1 MPRVAVES
9 EWTGWWRLREERSTL
24 VGAAPAGHWL
34 AVRYAEAVSS
44 VRQWLARPGLGSRAF
59 AALAT
64 IAALWPVLSSL
75 PRVSL
80 VACFDAAHP
89 LYSLVPAEFGEL
101 HCLSAP
107 APVVA
112 WTLMVGATLMVQL
125 LFLPLVVTAGVVGG
139 RALQRLARSTRR
151 QLTLVLVELGEIV
164 VPQRR
169 PAPVRVRAAYA
180 DVHHAR
186 VNPHRGPPSCLS

>member
-1 MPRVAVES
+1 M
-9 EWTGWWRLREERSTL
+9 G
-24 VGAAPAGHWL
+24 
-34 AVRYAEAVSS
+34 
-44 VRQWLARPGLGSRAF
+44 
-59 AALAT
+59 T
-64 IAALWPVLSSL
+64 IAALWPVLVNL

-112 WTLMVGATLMVQL
+112 WTLMVGATLLVQL
-125 LFLPLVVTAGVVGG
+125 LFLPMVLAAGLVGG
-139 RALQRLARSTRR
+139 RALQRLSRSAKR
-151 QLTLVLVELGEIV
+151 QLALVLVELGEIV
-164 VPQRR
+164 VPQGR
-169 PAPVRVRAAYA
+169 PAPVRVRAAYS
-180 DVHHAR
+180 DVRRAR